1 MSEDMQREQV
11 RKILM
16 DRGYV
21 VGKDGALCTATGARV
36 MATMKIGGRV
46 WLPTQLAEILLNAP
60 RTKSIGQP
68 RAAGE
73 RTEDSAPDEF

>member
-1 MSEDMQREQV
+1 MGEDRQREQV

-21 VGKDGALCTATGARV
+21 VGKDGALCTATGTRI

-46 WLPTQLAEILLNAP
+46 WLPTQLADILRNAP
-60 RTKSIGQP
+60 RTTTISQP
-68 RAAGE
+68 GAAGE
-73 RTEDSAPDEF
+73 LTQDSAPEEP

>member
-1 MSEDMQREQV
+1 MGEDKQREQV
-11 RKILM
+11 RKVLM

-21 VGKDGALCTATGARV
+21 VGKSGALCTATGVQV

-60 RTKSIGQP
+60 RTASIGQP
-68 RAAGE
+68 SSAGGL
-73 RTEDSAPDEF
+73 TGGSAPEEP

>member
-1 MSEDMQREQV
+1 MGEDMQREQV

-21 VGKDGALCTATGARV
+21 VGRDGALCTATGVRI

-46 WLPTQLAEILLNAP
+46 WLPTQLAEILLNAR

-73 RTEDSAPDEF
+73 LTGDSASDES